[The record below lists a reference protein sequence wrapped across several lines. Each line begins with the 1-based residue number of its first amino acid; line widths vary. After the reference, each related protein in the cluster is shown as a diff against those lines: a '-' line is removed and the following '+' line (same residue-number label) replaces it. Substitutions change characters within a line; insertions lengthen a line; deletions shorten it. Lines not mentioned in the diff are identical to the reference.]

1 VSELTPRVLYLI
13 DERATTAF
21 VEHWVKKAVEPA
33 TVQPDRFDAAAAA
46 DMRELLAR
54 VVTLQQLGF
63 VCEVGTT
70 GPGAIDRVLKTSP
83 TLIILDVVGYHRTT
97 RRFQRDLKRDPATRG
112 VPLIIVTSDGR
123 PSLRDRAAEI
133 GCEGYLVKPALPTQ
147 LYTELRRIGVAV
159 GASPFGSASA
169 VPGQ

>member
-1 VSELTPRVLYLI
+1 VLYLI

-21 VEHWVKKAVEPA
+21 VEHWVKMAVEPA
-33 TVQPDRFDAAAAA
+33 TALPDRFDAAAAA

-70 GPGAIDRVLKTSP
+70 GPGAIDRVIKASP

-112 VPLIIVTSDGR
+112 IPLIIVTNDGR
-123 PSLRDRAAEI
+123 SSLRNRAAEI
-133 GCEGYLVKPALPTQ
+133 GYEGYLVKPAPPTQ
-147 LYTELRRIGVAV
+147 LYTELCRIGVAV
-159 GASPFGSASA
+159 GASPLGLPSA
-169 VPGQ
+169 VSGQ